1 MMKKEEPEEMLCSTE
16 QEGRG
21 GFSDKVNFK
30 VGSEHSK

>member
-16 QEGRG
+16 QDG
-21 GFSDKVNFK
+21 GEFSDKVNFK